1 MNVPRPFR
9 GVVPPLATPLLDR
22 DTLDVTALERLL
34 ASLIDGGIHGVFA
47 LGTTG
52 EATSLSQRVRHEIV
66 DRVCGQCDGLFPV
79 LVGVSDTSV
88 EESLRMAEYAASRG
102 AVGVV
107 MTAPY
112 YFPLTQSEMLSFL
125 ERVSGEFPLPLF
137 LYDLPSHVRFRFEP
151 ETVRQAAE
159 FPNVWGIKDSTGDLD
174 QYLQLRDAL
183 ASKPEF
189 TILVGPEQL
198 LGEAVSHGA
207 HGGVCGGANLYPE
220 LYVGLYD
227 AARAGNQA
235 EVARLHEMVM
245 KICDQI
251 YTVGEKG
258 SSYLRGLK
266 CALAWKGIGS
276 GFMAEPYSM
285 FGNEDSERI
294 RECLVDIGIL
304 PQPVHGR

>member
-1 MNVPRPFR
+1 MKVPRPLR
-9 GVVPPLATPLLDR
+9 GVIPPLVTPLRGR
-22 DTLDVTALERLL
+22 DALDVAALEQLL
-34 ASLIDGGIHGVFA
+34 TSLIDGGVHGVFA

-52 EATSLSQRVRHEIV
+52 EAAGLSQRLRRELVE
-66 DRVCGQCDGLFPV
+66 RVCDQCEGLFPV

-88 EESLRMAEYAASRG
+88 VESLRLAEHAASRG
-102 AVGVV
+102 AAGVV

-112 YFPLTQSEMLSFL
+112 YFPLTQGEMLAFL

-151 ETVRQAAE
+151 ETVRRAAE

-183 ASKPEF
+183 AAKPEF

-198 LGEAVSHGA
+198 LGEAVSRGA

-220 LYVGLYD
+220 LYVGLYE
-227 AARAGNQA
+227 AARAGNTG
-235 EVARLHEMVM
+235 EVARLHELVM

-251 YTVGEKG
+251 YTVGRDE
-258 SSYLRGLK
+258 SSYLRALK
-266 CALAWKGIGS
+266 CALACKGIGD
-276 GFMAEPYSM
+276 GFMAEPYSAL
-285 FGNEDSERI
+285 GEADRERI
-294 RECLVDIGIL
+294 RERLVDLGIL
-304 PQPVHGR
+304 VQPVH